1 VDNARLQLDF
11 ARVTAPVA
19 GRVGL
24 RLVDAGNMVRASDA
38 NGIVVITETQP
49 INLVFAIPAESISRV
64 LERLH
69 AGETLAVEAFDRD
82 GKTLLATGKLLTAD
96 NQIDVAT
103 GTVKL
108 KAEFPNSDN
117 ALFPNQFVN
126 VRLHVETRH
135 EAILM
140 PIAAVQRGTK
150 GAFVY
155 AVTPEKTVAVR
166 PITLGP
172 ANGEVIAVEKG
183 VQAGD
188 QVVTDGAD
196 KLRDGAKV
204 EVTTPGAGV
213 AAAKARAA
221 EAPGGPGAPG
231 APGGA
236 AGPGNAAPPAGGAPG
251 GASTDEREKRWAAI
265 NARIDAGEFGQEM
278 KKLPE
283 EERKKRMQEM
293 RRQREGG
300 Q

>member
-1 VDNARLQLDF
+1 
-11 ARVTAPVA
+11 
-19 GRVGL
+19 
-24 RLVDAGNMVRASDA
+24 
-38 NGIVVITETQP
+38 
-49 INLVFAIPAESISRV
+49 V

-150 GAFVY
+150 GTFVY

-166 PITLGP
+166 PVTLGP
-172 ANGEVIAVEKG
+172 ANGEVIAVENG